1 MGVNF
6 AFFQG
11 ADQEAIASGSLN
23 LCKLA
28 CDLFSDGERVKARRP
43 SVFFGLRFSTKKTN
57 SQVASLPL
65 TRLEMFCLY
74 SIFGRFLLY

>member
-28 CDLFSDGERVKARRP
+28 CDLFSDGERVQSQAPFSLFWFEVFYQKDEFTS
-43 SVFFGLRFSTKKTN
+43 SVPAFDT
-57 SQVASLPL
+57 A
-65 TRLEMFCLY
+65 
-74 SIFGRFLLY
+74 